1 MRFYLDEC
9 MNPEIAV
16 RGRALGLDV
25 TDWKAADMSATDDTA
40 QLRYAAREAR
50 CIVTAN
56 CRHFKK
62 VTRALQAAG
71 EPHAGVLCLKPTQ
84 FDMSDAEGI
93 ASALQR
99 FAELRPEGLVAYEVV
114 SDSMVIRGIRA

>member
-16 RGRALGLDV
+16 RGRVLGLDV
-25 TDWKAADMSATDDTA
+25 TDWKVAEMGATDDTA
-40 QLRYAAREAR
+40 QLRFAAHEGR

-71 EPHAGVLCLKPTQ
+71 EPHAGALCLKPTQ
-84 FDMSDAEGI
+84 FDMSDSEGV
-93 ASALQR
+93 ALTLQR
-99 FAELRPEGLVAYEVV
+99 FAELRPEGLAAYEVI
-114 SDSMVIRGIRA
+114 SDSTIIRGMEA

>member
-16 RGRALGLDV
+16 HALALGLDV
-25 TDWKAADMSATDDTA
+25 TDWKSADMGATDDAA
-40 QLRYAAREAR
+40 QLRHAASEGR

-62 VTRALQAAG
+62 VTRALQEAG
-71 EPHAGVLCLKPTQ
+71 GPHAGVLCLKPTQ
-84 FDMSDAEGI
+84 FDMSDAKGI
-93 ASALQR
+93 AATLQR
-99 FAELRPEGLVAYEVV
+99 FAELRPDGLAAYEVV
-114 SDSMVIRGIRA
+114 SDSSVIRGLHG